1 MRYLLLWHTD
11 ETELRERSPEW
22 HEEIAAYL
30 TRFED
35 ELASTSELE
44 WTEVL
49 GPEGQALMVG
59 PGPVV
64 RDRDPGIEGRPLG
77 RVWAVRAETRDRIV
91 ELASELAGELDAWI
105 EVRETRPGSQRP

>member
-1 MRYLLLWHTD
+1 MRYLLLWHTG

-49 GPEGQALMVG
+49 APESQATVIG
-59 PGPVV
+59 PGPAV
-64 RDRDPGIEGRPLG
+64 RERDPQTDGAPLA
-77 RVWAVRAETRDRIV
+77 RAWAVRVDSRDRAV
-91 ELASELAGELDAWI
+91 DLASELAGELDAWV
-105 EVRETRPGSQRP
+105 EVRETLPGAQRP